1 MIVLA
6 LFVLADHIGG
16 VEGQHDAGGDHH
28 SRFLLIYVGM
38 IARMVGFQ
46 MCIIHNG

>member
-16 VEGQHDAGGDHH
+16 VEGQHDAGRNDH
-28 SRFLLIYVGM
+28 SRFLLI
-38 IARMVGFQ
+38 
-46 MCIIHNG
+46 